1 MGRVTGR
8 VLLASKP
15 LTLAEAEKALS
26 PDSEAGPVLRRAA
39 ETVKLFRT
47 VMTCPRC
54 DAPLK
59 SYHSGI
65 MCLICKLYYERD
77 AWWTVSC
84 DENHA
89 HTKPCLFKVKEGD

>member
-8 VLLASKP
+8 VLIGSKP
-15 LTLAEAEKALS
+15 MTLIEAEEALK
-26 PDSEAGPVLRRAA
+26 PDSESGPLLQRAA
-39 ETVKLFRT
+39 ATVKLFRT

-65 MCLICKLYYERD
+65 MCQICLLYYERD

-84 DENHA
+84 DTNHA
-89 HTKPCLFKVKEGD
+89 HGKGCLHRVEGG